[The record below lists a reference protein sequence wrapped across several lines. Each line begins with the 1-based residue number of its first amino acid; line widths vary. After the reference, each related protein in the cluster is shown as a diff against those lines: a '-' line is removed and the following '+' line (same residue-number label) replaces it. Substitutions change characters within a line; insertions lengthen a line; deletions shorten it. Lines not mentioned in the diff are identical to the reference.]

1 MGYDISLKDPVTK
14 EEIELPVKHLMIG
27 NTYAADYDPNIGRFT
42 PKPTSEAHLGITYN
56 YSNYYYDAVERDV
69 WFYGNLEDDDD
80 REKEQPRNLGIRG
93 IYGKSGA
100 ESIPM
105 LNDMIQRIT
114 DKYQKD
120 GEWIST
126 ERTKMIYRD
135 TFGKA
140 YAPEVVLCNSDYDLS
155 TMKKEEYT
163 VKVSEAPNDD
173 YWEATAGNAIKP
185 LHYLIAMAQLRPD
198 GIWDGD

>member
-27 NTYAADYDPNIGRFT
+27 NTYAADYDPNTGRFT

-56 YSNYYYDAVERDV
+56 YSNYYYDAAERDIR
-69 WFYGNLEDDDD
+69 FYGNLEDDDE

-93 IYGKSGA
+93 IYRKTGA

-105 LNDMIQRIT
+105 LQDMIRRIT
-114 DKYQKD
+114 EKYQKD
-120 GEWIST
+120 GEWIIT
-126 ERTKMIYRD
+126 ERTKIRYLDAVTGEEIDLFKDIIDGKRDYR
-135 TFGKA
+135 
-140 YAPEVVLCNSDYDLS
+140 
-155 TMKKEEYT
+155 KEEYT
-163 VKVSEAPNDD
+163 VQISEAPNDN

-185 LHYLIAMAQLRPD
+185 LHYLVAMAQLRPD

>member
-1 MGYDISLKDPVTK
+1 MGYDISLKEPVTK

-27 NTYAADYDPNIGRFT
+27 NTYAADYDPNTGRFT

-56 YSNYYYDAVERDV
+56 YSNYYYDAAERDIR
-69 WFYGNLEDDDD
+69 FYGNLEDDDE

-93 IYGKSGA
+93 IYGKTGA

-105 LNDMIQRIT
+105 LQDMIRRIT
-114 DKYQKD
+114 EKYQKD
-120 GEWIST
+120 GEWIIT
-126 ERTKMIYRD
+126 ERTKIRYLDAVTDEEIDLFKDIIDGKRDYR
-135 TFGKA
+135 
-140 YAPEVVLCNSDYDLS
+140 
-155 TMKKEEYT
+155 KEEYT
-163 VKVSEAPNDD
+163 VQISEAPNDN

-185 LHYLIAMAQLRPD
+185 LHYLVAMAQLRPD

>member
-69 WFYGNLEDDDD
+69 RFYGNLEDDDE

-105 LNDMIQRIT
+105 LQDMIRRIT
-114 DKYQKD
+114 EKYQED
-120 GEWIST
+120 GEWIIT
-126 ERTKMIYRD
+126 ERTKTRYIDADTGEEINLLKDVIEGKRDYR
-135 TFGKA
+135 
-140 YAPEVVLCNSDYDLS
+140 
-155 TMKKEEYT
+155 KEEYT

>member
-14 EEIELPVKHLMIG
+14 EEIELPVKHLMTG
-27 NTYAADYDPNIGRFT
+27 STYAADYDPNTGRFA

-69 WFYGNLEDDDD
+69 RFYGNLEDDDE

-105 LNDMIQRIT
+105 LQDMIRRIT
-114 DKYQKD
+114 EKYQKD
-120 GEWIST
+120 GEWIIT
-126 ERTKMIYRD
+126 ERTKTRYIDADTGGEIDLFKDVIEGKRDYR
-135 TFGKA
+135 
-140 YAPEVVLCNSDYDLS
+140 
-155 TMKKEEYT
+155 KEEYT
-163 VKVSEAPNDD
+163 VQISEAPNTD

-198 GIWDGD
+198 GIWEGD